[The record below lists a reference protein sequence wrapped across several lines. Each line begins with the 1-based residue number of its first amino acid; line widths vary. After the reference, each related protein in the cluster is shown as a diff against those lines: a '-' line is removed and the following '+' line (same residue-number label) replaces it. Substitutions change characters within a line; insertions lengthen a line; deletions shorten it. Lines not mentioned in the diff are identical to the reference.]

1 MHDSIILKVFYNKKG
16 LKIDV
21 FDKFIQNLSR
31 YPLLFEYI
39 SYRYNDALSIEEI
52 FFRLKHNIEEKP
64 VCPTCGNPVPCRFK
78 PNNPFQKYCNNSCRG
93 KDPVNNRKWVEGQRK
108 YNLEHYGV
116 EHNFQRID
124 CINKRANTLSDKYGT
139 DVVLSV
145 PEFKEKKEKTMETR
159 FGVKHIM
166 QNPEVKKHRV
176 LTYINNGTNTSSK
189 QENIVFELLSIFYND
204 IKRNYTSDKYN
215 FNCDF
220 YIPSKDLY
228 IEYNGSHFHH
238 GHPFNALDENDK
250 KELERLQKLSNGKNQ
265 YNKIIYTWTDLDV
278 RKRNT
283 ANENNLNFIEFWS
296 IEDVKQWLCI
306 ENSIRFK
313 DKLNLNYD
321 NLINELNYYKTT
333 NGKLTTKYINSK
345 LIKQYQQDIFYK
357 TEKQLWKSN
366 ENNLRSKLINNRLQY
381 LNIENENDI
390 TPEIILDGFKRSGI
404 YYGYSSFN
412 PLWIKWFLEEFN
424 IDICYDPCGG
434 WGHRLLGSQNIKQ
447 YIYNDLSKSIVNNV
461 KNIIK
466 DFNINNVTIYNN
478 DASTFIP
485 KEDFEAIFTCPPYFN
500 TEVFPCGKFED
511 NQSYFNLIDGIFK
524 SFYEKKS
531 CRILGLVLREDC
543 LQEKYLSKIFEK
555 HNLSIQRSHISKGKK
570 TKQEYLYIFKKE

>member
-16 LKIDV
+16 LNYII
-21 FDKFIQNLSR
+21 FDKFIQNLSN

-52 FFRLKHNIEEKP
+52 FFRLKHNIEEKS
-64 VCPTCGNPVPCRFK
+64 VCPACGKPVPCRFK
-78 PNNPFQKYCNNSCRG
+78 PNKPFQKYCNNSCRG
-93 KDPVNNRKWVEGQRK
+93 KDPKNNIKWVEGQRK

-124 CINKRANTLSDKYGT
+124 CINKRSNTLSDKYGT
-139 DVVLSV
+139 SSVLLI
-145 PEFKEKKEKTMETR
+145 PQFKEKKEKTMERR

-166 QNPEVKKHRV
+166 QNPNVKDRRI

-204 IKRNYTSDKYN
+204 VKRNYTSDKYK

-228 IEYNGSHFHH
+228 IEYNGSHYHH
-238 GHPFNALDENDK
+238 GHPFNILDENDK
-250 KELERLQKLSNGKNQ
+250 KELERLQNLSNGKNQ
-265 YNKIIYTWTDLDV
+265 YNKIIYTWTDLDL
-278 RKRNT
+278 RKRT
-283 ANENNLNFIEFWS
+283 IAKENNLNFIEFWS
-296 IEDVKQWLCI
+296 IEDVKRWLCI

-313 DKLNLNYD
+313 DKLTLKYD
-321 NLINELNYYKTT
+321 NLIDELNYYKTKD
-333 NGKLTTKYINSK
+333 GKLSTKYINSK
-345 LIKQYQQDIFYK
+345 LIKQYQQDVFYK
-357 TEKQLWKSN
+357 IEKQLWKAN
-366 ENNLRSKLINNRLQY
+366 ENNLRSRLITNRLQY

-424 IDICYDPCGG
+424 INICYDPCGG
-434 WGHRLLGSQNIKQ
+434 WGHRLLGSQNIKH
-447 YIYNDLSKSIVNNV
+447 YIYNDLSKPIVNNV

-466 DFNINNVTIYNN
+466 EFNINNVTIYNN
-478 DASTFIP
+478 DASVFIP
-485 KEDFEAIFTCPPYFN
+485 TEDYEAIFTCPPYFN

-511 NQSYFNLIDGIFK
+511 NQTYFNLIDGIFK
-524 SFYEKKS
+524 SFYEKES
-531 CRILGLVLREDC
+531 CRIMGLVLREDC
-543 LQEKYLSKIFEK
+543 LQEKHLSKIFEK

-570 TKQEYLYIFKKE
+570 TKQEYLYIFKK